1 MLSFFKKDFLNQLW
15 LNFEKLLEITNQ
27 NNEFKLLPSTG
38 LLLSKV
44 SDNDFLVDI
53 KSNLKIIL
61 NQGEGATKTRI
72 KIVEDSDDMEWVLL
86 SDKNLFDL
94 LSSVYTAVNA
104 VNINSNINNLIA
116 IALKFSINID
126 NKEKI
131 IFLICRMDLRS
142 FYPFAPTSNKLGD
155 RNDEIENLFFDFL
168 RSNRIKLEN
177 NKRNWLGLWGI
188 PV

>member
-86 SDKNLFDL
+86 SDKF
-94 LSSVYTAVNA
+94 
-104 VNINSNINNLIA
+104 I
-116 IALKFSINID
+116 
-126 NKEKI
+126 
-131 IFLICRMDLRS
+131 
-142 FYPFAPTSNKLGD
+142 
-155 RNDEIENLFFDFL
+155 
-168 RSNRIKLEN
+168 
-177 NKRNWLGLWGI
+177 
-188 PV
+188 

>member
-27 NNEFKLLPSTG
+27 NNEFKLFTSTG

-72 KIVEDSDDMEWVLL
+72 KIVQQM
-86 SDKNLFDL
+86 
-94 LSSVYTAVNA
+94 
-104 VNINSNINNLIA
+104 
-116 IALKFSINID
+116 
-126 NKEKI
+126 
-131 IFLICRMDLRS
+131 C
-142 FYPFAPTSNKLGD
+142 
-155 RNDEIENLFFDFL
+155 
-168 RSNRIKLEN
+168 
-177 NKRNWLGLWGI
+177 
-188 PV
+188 

>member
-104 VNINSNINNLIA
+104 ININSNINNLIA

-131 IFLICRMDLRS
+131 IFLICRIDL
-142 FYPFAPTSNKLGD
+142 
-155 RNDEIENLFFDFL
+155 
-168 RSNRIKLEN
+168 
-177 NKRNWLGLWGI
+177 
-188 PV
+188 